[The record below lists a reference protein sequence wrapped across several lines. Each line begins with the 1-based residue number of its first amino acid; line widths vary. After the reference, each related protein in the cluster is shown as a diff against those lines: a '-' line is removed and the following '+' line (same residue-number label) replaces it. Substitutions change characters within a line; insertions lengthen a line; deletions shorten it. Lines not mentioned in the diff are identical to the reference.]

1 MRFRSMLPLMSSVLI
16 LQLSLVAVAQD
27 DNGADEEQ
35 VHDEIRALRDGALE
49 AYDNK
54 DIEQLL
60 TYLHPDVVVTV
71 QNAETLHGHQEV
83 REFHERMSVGD
94 NSKVVSTSSVFKVD
108 DLSMLYGDD
117 TAIAVG
123 STDDEFKLRSGM
135 EFSLQSRWTASMVKE
150 DGKWLVNAFHV
161 SADVFDNGV
170 SRLML
175 WWRSLWVG
183 VIAAG
188 IGALC
193 GALIMSRFRRSPSSP
208 SGQS

>member
-1 MRFRSMLPLMSSVLI
+1 MRFRGMLPLISSILI

-27 DNGADEEQ
+27 ESEADEEQ

-60 TYLHPDVVVTV
+60 TYLHPNVIITV

-94 NSKVVSTSSVFKVD
+94 KSKVVSTRSVFKVD
-108 DLSMLYGDD
+108 DLSTLYGGD

-123 STDDEFKLRSGM
+123 SMDDEFKLRSGM
-135 EFSLQSRWTASMVKE
+135 EFSLHSRWTASMVKE

-175 WWRSLWVG
+175 WWRSVWVG

-188 IGALC
+188 VGALC
-193 GALIMSRFRRSPSSP
+193 GALIMARVRRSPNNPSS
-208 SGQS
+208 QS